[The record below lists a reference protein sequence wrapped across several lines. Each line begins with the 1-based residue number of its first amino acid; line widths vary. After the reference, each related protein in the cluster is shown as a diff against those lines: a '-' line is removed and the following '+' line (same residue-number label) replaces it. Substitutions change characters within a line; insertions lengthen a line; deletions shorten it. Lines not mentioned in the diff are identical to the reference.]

1 LKVGAKVQLSETF
14 TPAYATNK
22 TGVWS
27 SDATDKA
34 TVDQNGLVTGKA
46 VGSANITFTT
56 NDGAKKATK
65 AVSVTA
71 AS

>member
-1 LKVGAKVQLSETF
+1 
-14 TPAYATNK
+14 TNK